1 MAQDFAYDHPQ
12 YTVAHLYSGST
23 TAGANGTSTK
33 FAAHV
38 ATKLKSITFAPNI
51 VSTSASQPV
60 LYYKSGTT
68 TSTATLSAITSAAT
82 SVKTNT
88 LNITL
93 AQGDQ
98 FYVAHGTDATLSLSV
113 SIEGYVT
120 PGQSLNP

>member
-1 MAQDFAYDHPQ
+1 MANFAYDHPQ
-12 YTVAHLYSGST
+12 YTKANFYSGST
-23 TAGANGTSTK
+23 TAGANGASTK
-33 FAAHV
+33 FAAHT
-38 ATKLKSITFAPNI
+38 AMKLRGIVFAPNI

-82 SVKTNT
+82 AVKTNT

-113 SIEGYVT
+113 SIEGYIT
-120 PGQSLNP
+120 SGESLNP